1 MRYYIFKDKAGEWRW
16 HLDAGN
22 NRIIATS
29 GEGYKNEEHCVHAIR
44 LVQGSGSADIY
55 KRGS

>member
-1 MRYYIFKDKAGEWRW
+1 MRYYMFKDVRGEWRW

-29 GEGYKNEEHCVHAIR
+29 GEGYKHEADCLHAIR
-44 LVQGSGSADIY
+44 LVQGSATAPITKVTG
-55 KRGS
+55 